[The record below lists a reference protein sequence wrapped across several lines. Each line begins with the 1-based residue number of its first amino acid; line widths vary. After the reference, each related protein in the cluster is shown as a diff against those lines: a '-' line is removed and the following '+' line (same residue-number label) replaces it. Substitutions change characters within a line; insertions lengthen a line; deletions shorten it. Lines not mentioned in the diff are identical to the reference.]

1 MPSPP
6 YLGVFV
12 SSTWLD
18 LEPERKAVE
27 AALQRLRASRFVG
40 MEYFGSRDETT
51 RRASLDEVDR
61 CHVYVG
67 IFAARYGSGIT
78 EAEYRHAQERGLKCF
93 IYFKPEATTTV
104 DKFEKDTAQQE
115 RLEKLKAELL
125 AAHTVSDFANPDE
138 LATKVSTDL
147 SNWLLGEYQKQTRDA
162 ARDNPALRALHQLP
176 PPPGDFTGRADELA
190 ELFANVERGVQISG
204 LQGQGGIGKTALALK
219 LAEQLAPRYPDAQF
233 YLDLKG
239 AAEQQPLS
247 ASDALSHVLRAYHPT
262 VKLPD
267 DEAELRA
274 LYLSVLHDQRALLL
288 MDNARDAAQVTPLIP
303 PAPCVLLVTSRQHFH
318 LPGLHA
324 KDLDTLPPADARAL
338 LLNIA
343 PRIGSHAD
351 EIARLCGH
359 LPLALRVAASI
370 IAERKNLNPANYARR
385 LSDAKQ
391 RLSLVEASLK
401 LSYDLLSAKLQRRWR
416 ALAVFPATF
425 DAEAAAAVW
434 EADSDAAH
442 DALGDLVRYS
452 LLDWDDATAR
462 YSLHDLARLFAD
474 SRLSDDERYAAQAR
488 HAGHYLEVLDEA
500 HGLYLQGGEAFMRG
514 LALFDAEWTNIQAG
528 QSWAARHVG
537 DNDKAARLC
546 FSYPGVGAY
555 LLELRLHP
563 RERINWSEK
572 ALLAA
577 RKSDHRVAEADELV
591 YLGSAYHDLGEVRR
605 AIEFHEQAL
614 VIYREIGNR
623 LNECSALSNL
633 GNAYIILGELSHAV
647 ELQEQQLIIA
657 REISDQRAESN
668 ALNNLGNAY
677 IALGETHRAVELFEQ
692 KLAIDRE
699 IGSRR
704 GEGNALAS
712 LGTTYNEL
720 GETRRAVELYEQA
733 LAIYREIGDRR
744 GAGTA
749 LWNMSLLLDAL
760 GNRSHAV
767 AYAEESLKIREEIE
781 DPNADKVRKALE
793 EWRGEEE

>member
-18 LEPERKAVE
+18 LQPEREAVE
-27 AALQRLRASRFVG
+27 KALQRLRASRFVG
-40 MEYFGSRDETT
+40 MEYFGSRDEDT

-78 EAEYRHAQERGLKCF
+78 EAEYRRARERGLKCF

-104 DKFEKDTAQQE
+104 DKFEKDTAQQA
-115 RLEKLKAELL
+115 RLDKLKAELRET
-125 AAHTVSDFANPDE
+125 HTVSEFANPDE
-138 LATKVSTDL
+138 LATKVTADL
-147 SNWLLGEYQKQTRDA
+147 SDWLLGEYQKQTRDA

-262 VKLPD
+262 AKLPD

-303 PAPCVLLVTSRQHFH
+303 PASCVLLVTSRQHFH
-318 LPGLHA
+318 LPGLYA

-401 LSYDLLSAKLQRRWR
+401 LSYDLLSAKLQWRWR

-425 DAEAAAAVW
+425 DAEAATVVW
-434 EADSDAAH
+434 ETDSDAAH
-442 DALGDLVRYS
+442 DALGELVKYS
-452 LLDWDDATAR
+452 LLDWDEKTDR

-474 SRLSDDERYAAQAR
+474 SRLSDDERYAGQAR
-488 HAGHYLEVLDEA
+488 HAAHYLRLLRKTNE
-500 HGLYLQGGEAFMRG
+500 LYLQGGEAFMRG

-528 QSWAARHVG
+528 QSWAVLHVG
-537 DNDKAARLC
+537 DSETTVRLC
-546 FSYPGVGAY
+546 SHYPGVGANV
-555 LLELRLHP
+555 LELRLHP
-563 RERINWSEK
+563 RERVNWLKK

-577 RKSDHRVAEADELV
+577 RGSSDHNTEATLGGNLGIAYANLGEPHRAIALLEQRLTTARATGDRHGEGRALGNLGSAHMEIGAPRRALELFEQQLAIV
-591 YLGSAYHDLGEVRR
+591 REVGYRRGEGRALGNLGSAYADLGEKRR
-605 AIEFHEQAL
+605 ALEFYELSL
-614 VIYREIGNR
+614 VIC
-623 LNECSALSNL
+623 L
-633 GNAYIILGELSHAV
+633 
-647 ELQEQQLIIA
+647 
-657 REISDQRAESN
+657 
-668 ALNNLGNAY
+668 
-677 IALGETHRAVELFEQ
+677 
-692 KLAIDRE
+692 
-699 IGSRR
+699 
-704 GEGNALAS
+704 
-712 LGTTYNEL
+712 
-720 GETRRAVELYEQA
+720 
-733 LAIYREIGDRR
+733 EIGDRQSESI
-744 GAGTA
+744 T
-749 LWNMSLLLDAL
+749 LWNMSLTLNEL
-760 GNRSHAV
+760 GDRMRAV
-767 AYAEESLKIREEIE
+767 VCAEASLNILEEIE
-781 DPNADKVRKALE
+781 DQNADKVREQLE
-793 EWRGEEE
+793 EWRGEAE